1 MTLIK
6 KLLKKLI
13 VLLLI
18 SIFLLSHSPLRA
30 QEQPLTPKQILDKV
44 DDLFRSRSSH
54 GFGTM
59 TVATAHWK
67 RSLSLEMWS
76 KGKDKSLVRILAP
89 KKEKGTTTLRA
100 GNDIWNYLPKVNR
113 VIKLP
118 SSMMAA
124 SWMGSHFTND
134 DLVKESRMA
143 DDYTFEITFVGED
156 EGEEVVEVTCHPK
169 PEAAVVWG
177 KVVVRAR
184 LKDYLPLSIKYFDE
198 DLQLARTMTFSQVS
212 ELGGRMLPAVVTM
225 VPEEKP
231 DESTIVRYEKME
243 FDIGLDDD
251 FFSLRTLQR

>member
-118 SSMMAA
+118 SSMMEA

-156 EGEEVVEVTCHPK
+156 EGEEVVRVTCHPK